1 MDLRTLRRVK
11 KPVTETNALWVHS
24 HEALRV
30 VGIRQSRVW
39 GPGAGEGSQDLE
51 FQFYKVE

>member
-11 KPVTETNALWVHS
+11 KPVTETHALWVHS
-24 HEALRV
+24 REALRV

-39 GPGAGEGSQDLE
+39 GPGAGEGSRDLE